1 MPHVLSTPDSRLT
14 SPVLLALCLLLGGD
28 QLSADPPLPLVK
40 KVSRERSL
48 AEAEPWQPATPRA
61 EISPE
66 FSFDPQGGP
75 KRDGALIITAEQRRG
90 LHGCWQRTFAVTG
103 GYFYRFEPLRKTENL
118 HHPRPTTT

>member
-1 MPHVLSTPDSRLT
+1 M
-14 SPVLLALCLLLGGD
+14 GGGKEGWGEGGWGGGE
-28 QLSADPPLPLVK
+28 SG
-40 KVSRERSL
+40 
-48 AEAEPWQPATPRA
+48 EAGGGGA

-103 GYFYRFEPLRKTENL
+103 GDFYRFEALRKTDNVQ
-118 HHPRPTTT
+118 HPRRSASVRIPWQHDAGNALRFERPDSQGYLTGWQATAAH